1 MTPRQYI
8 DRIISRIANTHG
20 LTLEEVTQ
28 HSKHHKTV
36 GARHQVWL
44 DVCLELD
51 WTTSQIARR
60 LNRDHSTII
69 YGRQKAAEARFGLP
83 PKASW
88 AEIESAARSNINA
101 QERAA

>member
-1 MTPRQYI
+1 MTPRQYT

-28 HSKHHKTV
+28 HSKQRATV
-36 GARHQVWL
+36 RNRHQVWL

-60 LNRDHSTII
+60 RNRDHSTII
-69 YGRQKAAEARFGLP
+69 YGRQKAASVRYGLP
-83 PKASW
+83 EKASW
-88 AEIESAARSNINA
+88 AEIEAAARFT
-101 QERAA
+101 QEKAA